1 MRNEFKE
8 VKTNMVEMHGW
19 ITIRETY
26 EVTDDSN
33 TEAIV
38 DDINRNLDELGCS
51 ELKPKWMN
59 GECCF
64 QCSLY
69 TNHWGGSN
77 QDVLNT
83 YYLIARK
90 AVGSYGLLYV
100 YDDEA
105 KIDSDVFVVYKLV
118 RGKVER
124 IVDNLLSPFIPTV
137 EDSVK

>member
-1 MRNEFKE
+1 MRNKLKE

-38 DDINRNLDELGCS
+38 DDINRNLDELGYS

-83 YYLIARK
+83 YYLIAKK

-105 KIDSDVFVVYKLV
+105 KIDSDVFAVYKLA

>member
-1 MRNEFKE
+1 
-8 VKTNMVEMHGW
+8 MVEMHGW

-69 TNHWGGSN
+69 TNHWGDSN

-83 YYLIARK
+83 YYLIAKK

-105 KIDSDVFVVYKLV
+105 KIDSDVFVVYKLA

-124 IVDNLLSPFIPTV
+124 IVDNLLSQFISTC